1 MMENV
6 LREERLKK
14 LESLRRRGIEPY
26 PTGFRR
32 THTAEQIIREYSHLK
47 SGEWTNQPVKL
58 AGRIIARRRMGKAS
72 FIDIKDQSGKLQ
84 GYAKID
90 ALGQEQYELFTDLD
104 IGDFIGVEGVIFKTE
119 KGELSVHIEKFSL
132 LCKALRPL
140 PEKWHGLVDTET
152 RYRQRYLDLISNEES
167 RRIFLIRS
175 RIVSA
180 MRRFLDSHGF
190 LEVETPILQP
200 LYGGAA
206 ARPFTTYH
214 NVLDQNLYLRISD
227 ELYLK
232 RLIIG
237 GLEKVYEIGKDFRN
251 EGISTKHNPEF
262 TMMECYQAYADYN
275 DMMELTE
282 QMIAQIAQE
291 ALGAMRIRYQGH
303 KIDLSPPWRRK
314 TLREA
319 ILAET
324 GIDIEEHDS
333 LESLSQQ
340 LKKRSLKVDPQR
352 SWGKLVDEL
361 FKEYVEPKLIEPTF
375 IIDYPLELSPLA
387 KRKKDKPRL
396 VERFEPFVG
405 GLELGNA
412 FSELNDPL
420 DQRRRFEM
428 QEELRRRGD
437 EEAQVLDEDFLSA
450 LEHGMPPTGGL
461 GIGIDR
467 LTMLLTDSASIRE
480 VILFPALRPK

>member
-1 MMENV
+1 MIE

-14 LESLRRRGIEPY
+14 LEKLRQKGIEAY
-26 PTGFRR
+26 PARFSR
-32 THTAEQIIREYSHLK
+32 THTAEQVIEEYSALGP
-47 SGEWTNQPVKL
+47 GEWTNQTVRL

-72 FIDIKDQSGKLQ
+72 FIDIQDQSGKLQ

-90 ALGQEQYELFTDLD
+90 TLGQEKYEVFKDLD

-119 KGELSVHIEKFSL
+119 KGELSVHIENFSIL
-132 LCKALRPL
+132 SKALRPL
-140 PEKWHGLVDTET
+140 PEKWHGLVDVEA

-167 RRIFLIRS
+167 RRIFVIRS

-180 MRRFLDSHGF
+180 MRRFLDSQGF

-214 NVLDQNLYLRISD
+214 NVLDQRLYLRISD

-237 GLEKVYEIGKDFRN
+237 GFEKVYEIGKDFRN

-262 TMMECYQAYADYN
+262 TMMECYQAYADYR

-282 QMIAQIAQE
+282 QMIAQIAKE
-291 ALGAMRIRYQGH
+291 ALGTTRIRYQGH
-303 KIDLSPPWRRK
+303 EIDLSPPWPRI

-319 ILAET
+319 ILKET
-324 GIDIEEHDS
+324 RIDIEEHNT
-333 LESLSQQ
+333 LEGLHQQ
-340 LKKRSLKVDPQR
+340 LKKRSLKIDPQR
-352 SWGKLVDEL
+352 SWGKLVDEI

-387 KRKKDKPRL
+387 KRKEDKPYL

-405 GLELGNA
+405 GVELGNA

-420 DQRRRFEM
+420 DQRQRFEM
-428 QEELRRRGD
+428 QEELRRGGD
-437 EEAQVLDEDFLSA
+437 EEAQALDEDFLIA

-461 GIGIDR
+461 GIGLDR

-480 VILFPALRPK
+480 VILFPALRSK